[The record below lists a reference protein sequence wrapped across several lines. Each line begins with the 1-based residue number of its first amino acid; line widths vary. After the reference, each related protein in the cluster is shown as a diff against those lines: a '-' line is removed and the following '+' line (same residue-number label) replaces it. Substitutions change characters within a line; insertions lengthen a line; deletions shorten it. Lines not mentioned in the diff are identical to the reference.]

1 MSINQTP
8 PTTNI
13 QKGLVKWFCDQR
25 GYGFLKSD
33 NEGGDIFAHFSE
45 IIVTEGFKHLRKGQ
59 AVTFELYFEAS
70 QKKAR
75 HITVLQ

>member
-1 MSINQTP
+1 MENDQP
-8 PTTNI
+8 EATTTI
-13 QKGLVKWFCDQR
+13 QKGQVKWFCDHR

-33 NEGGDIFAHFSE
+33 KEGGDIFAHFSE

-75 HITVLQ
+75 HIKVLQ